1 MKLGRFFVTSVV
13 LLGMALVVACD
24 GHSAREKDGQ
34 DQHDKNQE
42 KAKAKAAS
50 DAATT
55 QEKTALVQEGNAK
68 IIQAMSMQR
77 ELMNKF
83 SLFIAS
89 EPKIYRN
96 QILHT
101 RDFAE
106 KFNWRPL
113 HKAERREIEGKL
125 ALYLQLLNRVLEIDS
140 KNLISI
146 DNREQIL
153 TSRDSAALFQKG
165 LEDFERVYGQNYEPK
180 EDAETPQQRPRSANL
195 TKPPPAAKAAAVDE
209 AEGDEEI

>member
-1 MKLGRFFVTSVV
+1 MAAILLSRKVKSKGPLIRRIQVKLGRFFVTAVV
-13 LLGMALVVACD
+13 LLAMADVVACN
-24 GHSAREKDGQ
+24 GHSTSGDGGSSAQ
-34 DQHDKNQE
+34 PKSNPE
-42 KAKAKAAS
+42 NAV
-50 DAATT
+50 
-55 QEKTALVQEGNAK
+55 LVQEGNAK
-68 IIQAMSMQR
+68 IIAATSLQR

-96 QILHT
+96 QVLHT

-106 KFNWRPL
+106 KFNWRGL
-113 HKAERREIEGKL
+113 HKTERREIEGKL
-125 ALYLQLLNRVLEIDS
+125 ALYLQLVNRVLEIDS
-140 KNLISI
+140 KSLITI

-180 EDAETPQQRPRSANL
+180 EDVQNPAARTRSASL
-195 TKPPPAAKAAAVDE
+195 D
-209 AEGDEEI
+209 I